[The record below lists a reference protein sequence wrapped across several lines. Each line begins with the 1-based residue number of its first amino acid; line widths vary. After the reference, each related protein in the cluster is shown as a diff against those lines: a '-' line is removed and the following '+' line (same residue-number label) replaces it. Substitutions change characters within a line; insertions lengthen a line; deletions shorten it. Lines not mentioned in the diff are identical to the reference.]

1 MPNIKPISD
10 LRNYSA
16 VLEDV
21 TVGSPVYLTKNGH
34 GCYTIMDIN
43 EQEEMSRKARKYDKM
58 VAELEVMKMLNEG
71 LASANEEGWIDE
83 DSMTDHILRKDLKMN
98 KIHYSPK
105 SQRDLD
111 EIYDYIKYKLCSPI
125 AAKNT
130 VSGIL
135 DKIENL
141 KSHSDIGNIWYLE
154 NDVNSGYRYVHYKN
168 YVVFYMVKNGD
179 VYIVRILHRLQNYVS
194 QLFS

>member
-1 MPNIKPISD
+1 
-10 LRNYSA
+10 
-16 VLEDV
+16 
-21 TVGSPVYLTKNGH
+21 
-34 GCYTIMDIN
+34 
-43 EQEEMSRKARKYDKM
+43 
-58 VAELEVMKMLNEG
+58 
-71 LASANEEGWIDE
+71 
-83 DSMTDHILRKDLKMN
+83 MN

-135 DKIENL
+135 DKIEYL

-154 NDVNSGYRYVHYKN
+154 NDVKWVDDGLR
-168 YVVFYMVKNGD
+168 KNGSD
-179 VYIVRILHRLQNYVS
+179 DERNKGKKILAELLEKHNIDGKVKMISGNYEERLNKA
-194 QLFS
+194 LKIIKGEFHDI